1 MAESDLIDFTPELRK
16 QVLENLK
23 HFRWEQTPYVPPTGP
38 ESPDKLGAINI
49 ANWSGGVN
57 WPGSGF
63 DPETGI
69 FYTQA
74 GNSAVTVGHYD
85 KEEFD
90 KVNPEQF
97 KNKPRLPRW
106 EADPELRPAAGAA
119 ALRPRAS
126 PGRRAAASWVRAS
139 TACRSSSRPTA

>member
-1 MAESDLIDFTPELRK
+1 M
-16 QVLENLK
+16 
-23 HFRWEQTPYVPPTGP
+23 
-38 ESPDKLGAINI
+38 
-49 ANWSGGVN
+49 N

-106 EADPELRPAAGAA
+106 EADPNYGLPRGAAAGAA
-119 ALRPRAS
+119 RRPRAS